1 MRDIVDY
8 ENKYLNNNFEIA
20 YQVKYRRKKVIELLK
35 KYPHENILEIGCG
48 MESLAAFI
56 DDFKEYTIVDPSEV
70 FIENAK
76 EKLKNS
82 KKKVSFITNSI
93 EDASAKLMETKN
105 FDYIILSSL
114 LHEVENP
121 SRFLESVIPLCAEN
135 TVIHINVPNANS
147 FHRLL
152 GVESGYIKSIYNF
165 SGSNI
170 LFQQHSV
177 FDMDML
183 LGLIKAVSDKNSKNA
198 NFLEMGSYFVKP
210 FTHRQMEQ
218 CMENN
223 IINNEIIEG
232 FDRMIKYMPDLGSE
246 IYVNFS
252 LMNL

>member
-20 YQVKYRRKKVIELLK
+20 YQVKYRRKKVIELLR

-105 FDYIILSSL
+105 FEVATAEVKIKVAPDCASSIQTK
-114 LHEVENP
+114 
-121 SRFLESVIPLCAEN
+121 VID
-135 TVIHINVPNANS
+135 
-147 FHRLL
+147 
-152 GVESGYIKSIYNF
+152 G
-165 SGSNI
+165 
-170 LFQQHSV
+170 
-177 FDMDML
+177 
-183 LGLIKAVSDKNSKNA
+183 
-198 NFLEMGSYFVKP
+198 
-210 FTHRQMEQ
+210 
-218 CMENN
+218 
-223 IINNEIIEG
+223 
-232 FDRMIKYMPDLGSE
+232 IKYILVPVGE
-246 IYVNFS
+246 GATVNGIDIDIKDNE
-252 LMNL
+252 L